1 MRRTAQRGR
10 SPAGRPGKRSVD
22 LDGERAL
29 NMVPFPKVVSVMQPT
44 EGGWTGGNSSRVTHF
59 EIWEEKI
66 NAQQPQVTHRR
77 VRAGLDR
84 EEAQLLKRPAALG
97 RVSFSPGFGLEVNP

>member
-10 SPAGRPGKRSVD
+10 SPAGRLGKRSVD
-22 LDGERAL
+22 LDGKREL
-29 NMVPFPKVVSVMQPT
+29 NVVPFPKVVLVMQPIK
-44 EGGWTGGNSSRVTHF
+44 GGWTGGNSSCVTHF

-77 VRAGLDR
+77 VRTCLDR
-84 EEAQLLKRPAALG
+84 EEAQVLKQPAALG
-97 RVSFSPGFGLEVNP
+97 RVSFSPGLGLS